1 MARLR
6 DAAAANAVKRLIL
19 PVLIGLSVYFA
30 LFGGEYSVFEVRRVR
45 AERVEL
51 EQRLVE
57 LEQANDCLRAWADV
71 LETDSA
77 TIERLARE
85 RYGMIRPGEVLYRI
99 TGPSDSAPTDA
110 ASNDAVAS
118 DAAATDSAP
127 KDSVPRDSVR
137 DSECR

>member
-1 MARLR
+1 MARS
-6 DAAAANAVKRLIL
+6 DAAEVNAVKRLIV

-30 LFGGEYSVFEVRRVR
+30 LFGGEYSIFEVRRVR

-57 LEQANDCLRAWADV
+57 LERTNDCLRVWADA

-99 TGPSDSAPTDA
+99 TGPSDSAPTGSPAEGLDENGDA
-110 ASNDAVAS
+110 AS
-118 DAAATDSAP
+118 DSAP

-137 DSECR
+137 DSACR

>member
-1 MARLR
+1 MAES
-6 DAAAANAVKRLIL
+6 NAVKRLIL

-30 LFGGEYSVFEVRRVR
+30 LFGGEYSVFEVGRVR
-45 AERVEL
+45 AEKVEL

-57 LEQANDCLRAWADV
+57 LEQANDCLRAWADA

-99 TGPSDSAPTDA
+99 TGPSDSAPTGSPVEGSA
-110 ASNDAVAS
+110 AN
-118 DAAATDSAP
+118 DAAAIDSAP